1 MLRKLLLANLF
12 LLLWFFTTSAQELNA
27 KISVLSNR
35 IAQVDKN
42 VFTTL
47 QSALNDFLNNRK
59 WTNEVFQ
66 PREKISCNFLLN
78 LSAGSDN
85 IYTASLIIQAAR
97 PVYNSSYLSPL
108 MSYQDE
114 SVTFR
119 YIQFQSLDFN
129 ESRVQ
134 GSEPLAANLTAVFAY
149 YVYIILGLN
158 FDSFALRGGDPYFQ
172 KALYIV
178 NNAPEGT
185 NLSGWKPFD
194 ATRDR
199 FWLADNLTNSKYTQL
214 HDAFYDY
221 FRRGLDQMY
230 EKEDQARQGIMA
242 CLSILN
248 TINQDNP
255 NLMIMQFFFQGR
267 ATEISNIFK
276 RATPDEKTRAVDY
289 LTKLDITNINRYKQD
304 LQ

>member
-1 MLRKLLLANLF
+1 M
-12 LLLWFFTTSAQELNA
+12 S
-27 KISVLSNR
+27 
-35 IAQVDKN
+35 QVDKN
-42 VFTTL
+42 IFTTL

-59 WTNEVFQ
+59 WTNETFQ
-66 PREKISCNFLLN
+66 QREKISCNFLLN
-78 LSAGSDN
+78 LTGGSDN
-85 IYTASLIIQAAR
+85 IYQASLIIQAAR
-97 PVYNSSYLSPL
+97 PVYNSSYMSPL
-108 MSYQDE
+108 VNYQDE

-119 YIQFQSLDFN
+119 YIQFQPMDFN

-134 GSEPLAANLTAVFAY
+134 GSEPLAANLTAVFAF
-149 YVYIILGLN
+149 YVYIILGMN
-158 FDSFALRGGDPYFQ
+158 FDSFSLRGGDPYFQ

-178 NNAPEGT
+178 NNSPEGT

-199 FWLADNLTNSKYTQL
+199 YWLADNVTNSKYTQL

-230 EKEDQARQGIMA
+230 DKEDQARQGAMA

-267 ATEISNIFK
+267 ATEISNMFK
-276 RATPDEKTRAVDY
+276 KATPDEKSRALDY
-289 LTKLDITNINRYKQD
+289 LTKLDISNINRYKQD